1 MTKKKKNQPVV
12 TPIITG
18 IHKEKEK
25 LELHIPPEDMLTALA
40 DLCNGAKG
48 NEVAEMLFND
58 VYTLVDWAYRHL
70 KIENEPKENEPEA
83 EEDAP
88 DSNKSSVVKK
98 SDTKIN

>member
-1 MTKKKKNQPVV
+1 MKKKKNNPVV
-12 TPIITG
+12 MPIITG
-18 IHKEKEK
+18 VRKEKEQ

-48 NEVAEMLFND
+48 DKVAEMLFND

-70 KIENEPKENEPEA
+70 KIENEPKKNEPKAQGEA
-83 EEDAP
+83 S

-98 SDTKIN
+98 SDTKID